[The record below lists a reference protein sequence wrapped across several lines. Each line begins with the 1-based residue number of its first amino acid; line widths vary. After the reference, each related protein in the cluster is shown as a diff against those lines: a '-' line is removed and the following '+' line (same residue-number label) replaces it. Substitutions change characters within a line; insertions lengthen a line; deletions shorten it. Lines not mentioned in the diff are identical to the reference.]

1 MFIFSR
7 TTNGEQ
13 QPRRRMGCLSG
24 CLVFFLI
31 YFVCS
36 AIVGWIM
43 GDAFATSKVVTL
55 ENNTIYRLKMDGV
68 LVEQGQEEDPFS
80 SFYGELPGMGGTTST
95 VGLDQILSNI
105 RLAKNDDRILGIW
118 LDGAVYGSCQC

>member
-31 YFVCS
+31 YFACS
-36 AIVGWIM
+36 AILGWIM

-55 ENNTIYRLKMDGV
+55 ENNTIYRLKMDAYWWSRDKKKTHSP
-68 LVEQGQEEDPFS
+68 LSMASYQEWEEQQA
-80 SFYGELPGMGGTTST
+80 L
-95 VGLDQILSNI
+95 
-105 RLAKNDDRILGIW
+105 
-118 LDGAVYGSCQC
+118 

>member
-36 AIVGWIM
+36 AIIGWIM
-43 GDAFATSKVVTL
+43 GDAFAHPK
-55 ENNTIYRLKMDGV
+55 
-68 LVEQGQEEDPFS
+68 
-80 SFYGELPGMGGTTST
+80 
-95 VGLDQILSNI
+95 
-105 RLAKNDDRILGIW
+105 W
-118 LDGAVYGSCQC
+118 LH